1 MAVELDKL
9 QAMASLPK
17 RPSKNINVLI
27 TGSGGREHALAFR
40 VARSPLV
47 AQVYVAPGNAGTA
60 LEAGVHNVDISP
72 LDFDA
77 LLAFAQEQ
85 QVGLTI
91 IGPEVPLVAGVVDR
105 FQAAG
110 LVCFGPLQAAA
121 RLEGSKSFAKHFLE
135 QYQIPTAAYQ
145 VFTQADEAL
154 DYVPHQEYPLV
165 IKADGLAAGK
175 GVVIA
180 ADRAV
185 AETTI
190 KDMFAGTL
198 VGEAGSK
205 LVIEEFLV
213 GEEASFIV
221 IADGNNYVPL
231 ASSQDHKTAYD
242 GDKGP
247 NTGGMGTYSPAPV
260 VTDAVHQRILDEI
273 ISPTLAGMRAE
284 GHPYTGFLYAGL
296 MIDAEGRPRVI
307 EFNCRCGD
315 PETQPLMF
323 RLESDLVQLCL
334 AAVKG
339 ELAGQTIAFD
349 PRAALTVILAA
360 EGYPGKYAQGMAITG
375 LDDMQAESVKVF
387 HAGTRIT
394 EGRILTH
401 GGRVLGVT
409 ALGDGVTDAQHK
421 AYDAVRKLSFKGM
434 RYRTDIGNKAVKYEA
449 LASKG

>member
-1 MAVELDKL
+1 
-9 QAMASLPK
+9 MASPPK
-17 RPSKNINVLI
+17 QPSKNINVLI
-27 TGSGGREHALAFR
+27 TGSGGREHGLAFR
-40 VARSPLV
+40 VAQSPLV
-47 AQVYVAPGNAGTA
+47 DQVYVAPGNAGTA
-60 LEAGVHNVDISP
+60 LEVGVQNVDLSP
-72 LDFDA
+72 MDFDA
-77 LLAFAQEQ
+77 LLAFAKAQ

-91 IGPEVPLVAGVVDR
+91 IGPEAPLVAGLVDR

-110 LVCFGPLQAAA
+110 LACFGPVQAAA

-135 QYQIPTAAYQ
+135 KYQIPTAAYQ
-145 VFTQADEAL
+145 VFTQPAEAL
-154 DYVPHQEYPLV
+154 DYVQHQEYPLV
-165 IKADGLAAGK
+165 IKADGLAGGK

-180 ADRAV
+180 ADRA
-185 AETTI
+185 ATETTI
-190 KDMFAGTL
+190 KDMFDGTL

-221 IADGNNYVPL
+221 MADGNNYVPL

-260 VTDAVHQRILDEI
+260 VTDAVHQRILDSI

-296 MIDAEGRPRVI
+296 MIDAEGSPRVI

-323 RLESDLVQLCL
+323 RMESDLVQLCL
-334 AAVKG
+334 AALKG
-339 ELAGQTIAFD
+339 ELADQTLAFD
-349 PRAALTVILAA
+349 PRAALTVVLAA
-360 EGYPGKYAQGMAITG
+360 EGYPGKYEQGMAITG
-375 LDDMQAESVKVF
+375 LSDMHDESVKVF
-387 HAGTRIT
+387 HAGTRI
-394 EGRILTH
+394 EGGSILTS

-409 ALGDGVTDAQHK
+409 ALGDGVSDAQRK
-421 AYDAVRKLSFKGM
+421 AYDAVGKINFKGM
-434 RYRTDIGNKAVKYEA
+434 RYRTDIGNRAVK
-449 LASKG
+449 KRF